1 MCDGNPALC
10 ICVCIKTVSQCCL
23 CEGCVVYLVASKAQG
38 QSGARA
44 QREMSAH
51 RVALKQM
58 ISAGRVEKAT
68 APFQHLQNG
77 NHWVQASLAT

>member
-1 MCDGNPALC
+1 M
-10 ICVCIKTVSQCCL
+10 
-23 CEGCVVYLVASKAQG
+23 VYLVASKAQG

-77 NHWVQASLAT
+77 NHWVQASLATRLLMNPMRRGGKKGRGKGGGAA